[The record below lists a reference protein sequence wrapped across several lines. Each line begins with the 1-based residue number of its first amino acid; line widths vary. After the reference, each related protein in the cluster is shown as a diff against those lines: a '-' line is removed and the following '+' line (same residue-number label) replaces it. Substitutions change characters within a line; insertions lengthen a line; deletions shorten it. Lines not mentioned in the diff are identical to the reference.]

1 MTHTTRFHRWIR
13 PSMLLVWICL
23 GAVTAQAQ
31 LRLNLTGTEKF
42 FLAYEPVPVRLEIEN
57 FTGTLLALGQEP
69 HTDWLRLRVTTEEGT
84 LVPATAEAMKSPVL
98 DIPAGRQAVV
108 DINVSRFFAARE
120 PGTYFVQAVV
130 NLGPGEEFTSPYVSF
145 DISPGQ
151 TIWSQKIG
159 FTSAGKSEKRH
170 YRLMKQVRGR
180 YMRLFLR
187 VDDEENQLIY
197 GVYNLGMLVSSD
209 QPSIRID
216 KDSRL
221 WILHRVAPRTHR
233 CSVYD
238 PMHHKIV
245 DRYFDSSRS
254 APRLMMDE
262 DGGIEIVGGRE
273 IVGRTET

>member
-1 MTHTTRFHRWIR
+1 MLRSHTHRTVRPWI
-13 PSMLLVWICL
+13 LLFWFCL
-23 GAVTAQAQ
+23 GSISLQAQ
-31 LRLNLTGTEKF
+31 LRLDLSAKEKF

-57 FTGTLLALGQEP
+57 FTGSLLALGQEP
-69 HTDWLRLRVTTEEGT
+69 HTNWLRLRVTTEEGT
-84 LVPATAEAMKSPVL
+84 AVSETSEKMESPVL
-98 DIPAGRQAVV
+98 DIPAGRQAIV
-108 DINVSRFFAARE
+108 DINVARFFAARE
-120 PGTYFVQAVV
+120 PGSYFVQAVV
-130 NLGPGEEFTSPYVSF
+130 SLGPGEEFTSPYVSF

-151 TIWSQKIG
+151 TIWSQTVG
-159 FTSAGKSEKRH
+159 FTSAGKAQKRT

-187 VDDEENQLIY
+187 VDDEQNQLIY

-233 CSVYD
+233 CSIYD
-238 PMHHKIV
+238 PLQHKIV

-262 DGGIEIVGGRE
+262 DGGIEIIGGRE
-273 IVGRTET
+273 IIGQSAS

>member
-1 MTHTTRFHRWIR
+1 MTTQPAFIDGFDRQC
-13 PSMLLVWICL
+13 SLVWICL

-130 NLGPGEEFTSPYVSF
+130 NLGPGEEFTSPYVSS

-159 FTSAGKSEKRH
+159 FTSAGKRQAPLPPHETGAWSLYAPLPAGRRRRESID
-170 YRLMKQVRGR
+170 LRG
-180 YMRLFLR
+180 L
-187 VDDEENQLIY
+187 
-197 GVYNLGMLVSSD
+197 
-209 QPSIRID
+209 
-216 KDSRL
+216 
-221 WILHRVAPRTHR
+221 
-233 CSVYD
+233 
-238 PMHHKIV
+238 
-245 DRYFDSSRS
+245 
-254 APRLMMDE
+254 
-262 DGGIEIVGGRE
+262 
-273 IVGRTET
+273 